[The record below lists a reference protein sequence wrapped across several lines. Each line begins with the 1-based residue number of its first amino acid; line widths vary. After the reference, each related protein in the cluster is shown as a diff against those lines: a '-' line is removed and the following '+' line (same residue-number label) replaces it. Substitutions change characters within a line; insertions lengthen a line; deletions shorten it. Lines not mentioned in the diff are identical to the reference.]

1 MEQPELRL
9 YTVDDVAERLQLS
22 RATVYKHI
30 ESGKLQTLRVG
41 QRRRVS
47 PAQLARFIEDL
58 ESEGGAAPVWPNLHK
73 RDTPARAS
81 GVEQVAKTGSHTERG
96 VAS

>member
-1 MEQPELRL
+1 MEQPDLRL
-9 YTVDDVAERLQLS
+9 YTVNDVAERLQLS

-41 QRRRVS
+41 QKRRVS

-58 ESEGGAAPVWPNLHK
+58 ESKGGTAPVWPNRHQ
-73 RDTPARAS
+73 RRTPARAPD
-81 GVEQVAKTGSHTERG
+81 VEQNTKAEGHAGRG

>member
-30 ESGKLQTLRVG
+30 ESGKLQSLRVG

-47 PAQLARFIEDL
+47 PAQLTRFIEDL
-58 ESEGGAAPVWPNLHK
+58 ESEGGSAPVWPNLHK
-73 RDTPARAS
+73 RSTPPRAS
-81 GVEQVAKTGSHTERG
+81 GVEQVAETGSHIGRG